1 MRQKYYSKDGTRV
14 NLRTGFEDLI
24 SYECKRDSTTGACYY
39 VVKVPQTDEYGNK
52 QYPFTTWPNCPNGG
66 IQSTLQMNRERKFL
80 VATNGGGCY
89 TPYDTAPTGLPI
101 GPVIENGVVLW
112 DPFKSWVPDMTEV
125 PNRIMTI
132 DGNGTL
138 GYVRLD
144 VTAEEMVSNGIVSCN
159 YGWYPLIVNYRNFDE
174 IDEGVANHMNG
185 TEAAQDAQR
194 QAICQYEN
202 GDYLIISAEGRNNR
216 GGGFFTVRQMQTL
229 CRQYGVKFAW
239 LLDGGGSVETVI
251 GDKQINNI
259 YVGTY
264 GRPIPTYIVFNGTTQ
279 FKASN
284 A

>member
-1 MRQKYYSKDGTRV
+1 MIQKYYSKDGTQV
-14 NLRTGFEDLI
+14 NLRTGFKDLI

-39 VVKVPQTDEYGNK
+39 VVKIPQTDENGNK

-66 IQSTLQMNRERKFL
+66 IESTLQMNRKRKFL
-80 VATNGGGCY
+80 VAQNGGGCY
-89 TPYDTAPTGLPI
+89 LPYDTAPTGLPI

-112 DPFKSWVPDMTEV
+112 DPFKNWTPDPIEV
-125 PNRIMTI
+125 PGRIMTI

-138 GYVRLD
+138 DYVGTD
-144 VTAEEMVSNGIVSCN
+144 VTAEEMVANGIVSCN
-159 YGWYPLIVNYRNFDE
+159 YGFYPLIYNYRNFDE
-174 IDEGVANHMNG
+174 IDEGVANDMNS
-185 TEAAQDAQR
+185 AAASQDAQR
-194 QAICQYEN
+194 KAFCQYEN
-202 GDYLIISAEGRNNR
+202 GDYLIIASEGRGNR
-216 GGGFFTVRQMQTL
+216 GGGFFTIKHMQTV

-239 LLDGGGSVETVI
+239 LTDGGGSVEVVI

-264 GRPIPTYIVFNGTTQ
+264 GRPIPTFIVFNGTTQ